1 MNKEL
6 LLTIE
11 YLRSKNK
18 VILVTTSTRS
28 EQSKDTP
35 KSKRIAEYIQ
45 EKLGKSK
52 CVLIDAANL
61 KIMTCE
67 GNVSD
72 HDGNHCGLKG
82 SVLKDDKKNPSGYH
96 RCWVS
101 LNNKNDELWK
111 ITKELFEAD
120 AVIFLGSVR
129 WGQTNSNYQRL
140 MERLNWIENRWAS
153 LGEDNIIKDIDAG
166 VILIGHNWN
175 GYNVLKTQKQVLK
188 FYGFKVRDELS
199 WNWQYTRNELDETL
213 EGYKQDPKV
222 FEKVFSIV
230 IQLKESFKSWLN
242 KNI

>member
-6 LLTIE
+6 LLTVE

-18 VILVTTSTRS
+18 VVLISTSTRS
-28 EQSKDTP
+28 ESSKDTP

-45 EKLGKSK
+45 KKLGKKK
-52 CVLIDAANL
+52 CVLLDAAKL
-61 KIMTCE
+61 KILTCE

-72 HDGNHCGLKG
+72 RDGNHCGLKD

-101 LNNKNDELWK
+101 FNNKNDQLWK

-153 LGEDNIIKDIDAG
+153 LGEDNVIKDIEAG

-175 GYNVLKTQKQVLK
+175 GHNVLRTQKQVLK
-188 FYGFKVRDELS
+188 FYGFEVPHELS
-199 WNWQYTRNELDETL
+199 WHWQYTRNELDETL

-222 FEKVFSIV
+222 FEKVFGIV
-230 IQLKESFKSWLN
+230 VQLKESFKSWLGRN
-242 KNI
+242 F